1 MKNTERFFLN
11 LKTSSITLLSLLIFI
26 SCSGQ
31 VDKNKIALK
40 YKVEQIKVH
49 EDSISIKAEGLPEF
63 KISPHDKDYQGNQ
76 ISGVVRT
83 VFQDKKGDFWF
94 GTQNG
99 LCRKNQN
106 GLVYYDLKDSN
117 GQGVTVYAIL
127 EDKKGNIWIGYGGGI
142 AKYDGTFFTNYYQKE
157 ILTVSGLWSMMIDS
171 NGILWLGTTQGVFTF
186 EGEKL
191 VPFAIPEGKI
201 DTSKGVSTSKM
212 VHSIMEDSKGNIWF
226 ATNGGAYVFD
236 GDTLTNLSKKYNN
249 PSNFVNQIIERTNGN
264 YLISTSGG
272 LYEYDGNSL
281 YNRTEK
287 LLGKNS
293 EVGCLLEDKSG
304 TIWFTANKR
313 NIYSFKGETFQKN
326 QIKEGEFSPLP
337 FQIYE
342 DQQNRL
348 WFVGFKG
355 AYRLEKNC
363 FINITRF
370 GPW

>member
-63 KISPHDKDYQGNQ
+63 KISQHDKDYQGNQ

-201 DTSKGVSTSKM
+201 DISKGVSTSKM

-287 LLGKNS
+287 LLGKNT
-293 EVGCLLEDKSG
+293 EVGCLLVDKSG

-355 AYRLEKNC
+355 AYRLEKNS